1 MSRPSLA
8 DAQRVLSLLQA
19 SGGGMSP
26 FYVPFIRAAL
36 GLPHA
41 NIDFTRRLI
50 GTVLWDNCV
59 QRTRLVFAA
68 AGVTAAS
75 LQWEGN
81 YIGRYQQE
89 ALLEL
94 EGRLR
99 HFHEWP
105 AAPGAHGLG
114 GSDAFAGALATLR
127 AKARRVVEAHATG
140 EMLSDEENV

>member
-1 MSRPSLA
+1 
-8 DAQRVLSLLQA
+8 
-19 SGGGMSP
+19 MSP

-50 GTVLWDNCV
+50 GAVRWDNYV

-75 LQWEGN
+75 LQWENN

-99 HFHEWP
+99 QFHEWP
-105 AAPGAHGLG
+105 AAPGENGLG
-114 GSDAFAGALATLR
+114 GSDAFMSALGALRT
-127 AKARRVVEAHATG
+127 KAQRVVQAHATG
-140 EMLSDEENV
+140 EMLSDEDDV